1 MAAGG
6 SMALTVY
13 SLWHRE
19 VLRFLKDRARV
30 MSSVGQPVIFWVL
43 FAGALSQS
51 SFRPGAQSYGEY
63 FWVGGLAMTLL
74 FTAIFSTIT
83 VIEDRGEGFLQ
94 GVLVAPVPRAAIALG
109 KILGGA
115 TLAMIHG
122 LLFFLLMPVA
132 GVEVT
137 AMGLVATTGVMLL
150 LAVALTG
157 MGYTLAW
164 LMDSTAGYHGV
175 MMMFFM
181 PMLLLSG
188 AFFPMSDA
196 HPILGVVMT
205 INPLTY
211 GLGALRHALYGTG
224 AAVVEGLPPA
234 SVCLLV
240 TVLFAATTFTL
251 GTLVTL
257 RRTPRDA
264 Q

>member
-1 MAAGG
+1 MG
-6 SMALTVY
+6 MVVY

-30 MSSVGQPVIFWVL
+30 MSSIGQPVIFWML

-83 VIEDRGEGFLQ
+83 VIEDRREGFLQ

-115 TLAMIHG
+115 TLAMLHG
-122 LLFFLLMPVA
+122 LLFFLLLPVA
-132 GVEVT
+132 GVQI
-137 AMGLVATTGVMLL
+137 GVAGFAATLGVMALL
-150 LAVALTG
+150 SIALTG
-157 MGYTLAW
+157 MGYALAW

-175 MMMFFM
+175 MMVFFM

-188 AFFPMSDA
+188 AFFPLSDA
-196 HPILGVVMT
+196 HPIMAALMT
-205 INPLTY
+205 VNPLTY
-211 GLGALRHALYGTG
+211 GLGALRYALYGTSVG
-224 AAVVEGLPPA
+224 VAQSLPSA
-234 SVCLLV
+234 TVCLTV
-240 TVLFAATTFTL
+240 TALFAVFTFTL

-257 RRTPRDA
+257 RRTPRDS

>member
-1 MAAGG
+1 MG
-6 SMALTVY
+6 LVVY

-19 VLRFLKDRARV
+19 VVRFLKDRARV
-30 MSSVGQPVIFWVL
+30 MSSIGQPVIFWML

-74 FTAIFSTIT
+74 FTAIFSTVT
-83 VIEDRGEGFLQ
+83 VIEDRREGFLQ

-122 LLFFLLMPVA
+122 LLFFLLLPAA
-132 GVEVT
+132 GVQVST
-137 AMGLVATTGVMLL
+137 MALVATTGIMVL
-150 LAVALTG
+150 LAIALTG

-164 LMDSTAGYHGV
+164 LMDSSAGYHGV
-175 MMMFFM
+175 MMVFFM

-188 AFFPMSDA
+188 AFFPVSDA
-196 HPILGVVMT
+196 HPLMGVLME

-211 GLGALRHALYGTG
+211 GLGALRHAIYGSG
-224 AAVVEGLPPA
+224 AAVTEGLPTA
-234 SVCLLV
+234 GACLVV
-240 TVLFAATTFTL
+240 TGSFAALTFTL

-257 RRTPRDA
+257 RRTARDA
-264 Q
+264 P